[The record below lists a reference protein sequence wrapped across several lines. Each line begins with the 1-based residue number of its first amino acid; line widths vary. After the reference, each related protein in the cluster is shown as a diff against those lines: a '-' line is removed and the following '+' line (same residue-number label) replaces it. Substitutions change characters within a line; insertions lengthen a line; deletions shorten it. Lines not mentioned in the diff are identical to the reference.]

1 MVTESLSTRSARPS
15 VGSKSRKPRQQRLPR
30 SRERRAG
37 VRCATPRRRLRQL
50 PPRRRTSRPDPRGVR
65 RLHLQPAGGHPESK
79 EKRSGAPGRTRTCNP
94 LLRSLESGKSAKN
107 GGFRYEIA
115 SRYHPQRV
123 VAAVCYRRG
132 GDHAISLNLPS
143 ISLSFAGGFYHRAV
157 GLYDQR
163 GHTWK
168 TGEGNRG
175 QDAQHSPDDRL
186 ALPQGPVGVS
196 SRLSSG

>member
-1 MVTESLSTRSARPS
+1 VNAAQAFDAPHREGVYVNFLGGDEHPGRIREAYGDSIYN
-15 VGSKSRKPRQQRLPR
+15 RL
-30 SRERRAG
+30 
-37 VRCATPRRRLRQL
+37 VDIQNRRRNALA
-50 PPRRRTSRPDPRGVR
+50 PPAGLEPATRCLEVSNPGKAPKMGDSGTKLRPDTT
-65 RLHLQPAGGHPESK
+65 L
-79 EKRSGAPGRTRTCNP
+79 SG
-94 LLRSLESGKSAKN
+94 
-107 GGFRYEIA
+107 
-115 SRYHPQRV
+115 V